1 MPPPLPHE
9 TPMAPNA
16 TVYKAELQISD
27 MDRHYYATHGLTL
40 AQHPSETPERLMARL
55 LAFSLFAGDSLAF
68 GKGLSTDTEPDLWS
82 KAMTGV
88 ITQWIELGQ
97 PDEARIR
104 KACGRAEQVV
114 VVNYQGR
121 ASATWWDRTGGAL
134 GRLGNVSVVDLPTDQ
149 VEATTALLERTMRL
163 NCLIQDHHL
172 QLMNAGHSVT
182 IEPRWRL
189 DARA

>member
-1 MPPPLPHE
+1 
-9 TPMAPNA
+9 MALTA
-16 TVYKAELQISD
+16 TIRKAELQISD

-55 LAFSLFAGDSLAF
+55 LAFCLFAGDALAF
-68 GKGLSTDTEPDLWS
+68 GKGLSTDAEPDLWS

-121 ASATWWDRTGGAL
+121 ASSAWWDKTGAAL
-134 GRLGNVSVVDLPTDQ
+134 GRLGNVSVIDEAPPRRTAAKKTAASKATAKTTPTKSPAKK
-149 VEATTALLERTMRL
+149 ATA
-163 NCLIQDHHL
+163 
-172 QLMNAGHSVT
+172 
-182 IEPRWRL
+182 PRKRS
-189 DARA
+189 DGS